1 MLKKRQRIY
10 ASKYITTAVFGVV
23 MFLFIGSCGKKDEN
37 LINMKFDPETM
48 PSMVT
53 DSAMQ
58 LISDSGRTRYK
69 IAADVW
75 EVYDK
80 SKEPFSSFT
89 EGFYRERFDDSFNVE
104 ATSITHPAW
113 HYTAKNLWRVKG
125 NVEVRNMQGHEF
137 KSDELFWDQKAAKI
151 YSDKYI
157 DIKRGAL
164 ELKGYGFESNQQ
176 MTDYRIMRPHDGRL
190 PFEERPTKTDSLQL
204 QPDSIP

>member
-1 MLKKRQRIY
+1 
-10 ASKYITTAVFGVV
+10 

-53 DSAMQ
+53 DSAVQ

-69 IAADVW
+69 IAANVW

-80 SKEPFSSFT
+80 AKEPFSYFPK
-89 EGFYRERFDDSFNVE
+89 GFYLERFDDRFNVE
-104 ATSITHPAW
+104 ATVIADTAW
-113 HYTAKNLWRVKG
+113 HYNAKSLWRIKG
-125 NVEVRNMQGHEF
+125 NVEVKNMQGHEF
-137 KSDELFWDQKAAKI
+137 KSDELFWDQKTAKI

-157 DIKRGAL
+157 EIKRGAL

-190 PFEERPTKTDSLQL
+190 PFEEGPVATDSVQL
-204 QPDSIP
+204 QSDSIQ